1 MPVRW
6 QVYADAMRVSE
17 LARAAD
23 VSARTVRYYVDRGLI
38 RPARRSEGGYRLFDD
53 NALRQLRFLRRLQ
66 GLGLTLRE
74 LQQLLRAAERQSCGQ
89 TSAAV
94 TRTLE
99 SQLGDLDRRLEELGQ
114 VRHELA
120 SILARER
127 GGCTDELCLCNH
139 EQLVQ
144 VESRR
149 SASVRVA
156 T

>member
-1 MPVRW
+1 
-6 QVYADAMRVSE
+6 MRVSE

-23 VSARTVRYYVDRGLI
+23 VPARTVRYYVDRGLI
-38 RPARRSEGGYRLFDD
+38 RSSQRSEGGYRLFDD

-89 TSAAV
+89 TSAAL
-94 TRTLE
+94 TRKLE
-99 SQLGDLDRRLEELGQ
+99 SQLANLDRRLAELGQ

-120 SILARER
+120 SILARES

-149 SASVRVA
+149 PASVRAA